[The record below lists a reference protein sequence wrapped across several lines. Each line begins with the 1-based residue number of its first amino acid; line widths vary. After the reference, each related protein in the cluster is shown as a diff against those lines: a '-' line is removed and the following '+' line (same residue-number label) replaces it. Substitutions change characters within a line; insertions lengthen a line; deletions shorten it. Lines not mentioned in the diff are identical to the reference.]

1 MERRISLRKTNQESV
16 IAFNEKLDKGHNFVD
31 YFFTIGLDPEI
42 SLKPWLYE
50 ASINELNTTYKEHLS
65 PKIINKFPT
74 LEKKLTGIDDNI
86 INHIFPLGFKIVEA
100 LNEPIKEQIFSIIL
114 DNSMFSPV
122 YTLKY
127 VTCLI
132 FYEPLINYY
141 KIYEKYLLI

>member
-42 SLKPWLYE
+42 ALKPWLYE

-127 VTCLI
+127 VL
-132 FYEPLINYY
+132 ENLWH
-141 KIYEKYLLI
+141 